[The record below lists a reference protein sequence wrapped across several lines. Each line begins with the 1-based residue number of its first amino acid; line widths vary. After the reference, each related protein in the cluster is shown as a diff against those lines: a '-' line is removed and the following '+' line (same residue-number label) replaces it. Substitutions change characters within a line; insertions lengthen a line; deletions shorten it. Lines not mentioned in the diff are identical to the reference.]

1 MSGLQDEKP
10 KPKEMDQGE
19 DLALV
24 HRRMD
29 DMYRLQ
35 RHIYDLTRR
44 YYLLGRDRLIED
56 LGAKPGEIVC
66 EVGCGTGRNLVLLA
80 KRYPQTRF
88 LGLDASE
95 EMLKSARAKLA
106 GAGLADEV
114 TLAHGFAERFDP
126 QTSFGIDGPLDRPL
140 ARPLDRVV
148 FSYSLSMIPP
158 WREAIEHALGA
169 LKPGG
174 EIHVVDF
181 GDQAGLP
188 RWFRAVLFKWLDL
201 FGVHYRPELPA
212 YLRELNDSG
221 RAQVTFTQIA
231 RGYAF
236 LARVQTSDK

>member
-1 MSGLQDEKP
+1 MSGVTEEKP
-10 KPKEMDQGE
+10 ESGDRGE

-29 DMYRLQ
+29 DMYRMQ

-44 YYLLGRDRLIED
+44 YYLFGRDRLIED
-56 LGAKPGEIVC
+56 LGARPGETVC

-80 KRYPQTRF
+80 RRYPETRF
-88 LGLDASE
+88 MGLDASE

-106 GAGLADEV
+106 GAGLTERVA
-114 TLAHGFAERFDP
+114 LSHGFAERFDP
-126 QTSFGIDGPLDRPL
+126 RASFGLDGS
-140 ARPLDRVV
+140 LDRVV

-158 WREAIEHALGA
+158 WRESIEHALGA

-174 EIHVVDF
+174 EIHIVDF
-181 GDQAGLP
+181 GDQAGWP

-212 YLRELNDSG
+212 YLREMNDSG

-231 RGYAF
+231 SGYGF
-236 LARVQTSDK
+236 LARVRVKG